1 MYKCFFFH
9 FTVMRIYFSFSF
21 IYLFVFFKYVLDIFT
36 LFVIM
41 TAVCFAPCIQLQFF
55 LTFERKKWHVFF

>member
-9 FTVMRIYFSFSF
+9 FTVVRIYFSFSF
-21 IYLFVFFKYVLDIFT
+21 IYLFVFFKYVLDIMC
-36 LFVIM
+36 VIM
-41 TAVCFAPCIQLQFF
+41 TAVCFTLCIQLQFF